1 MFLGIESKI
10 PLKILFCLMIA
21 VISMASQAEEIL
33 EKGEEF
39 QYVPKKGQNQQ
50 PKKFDINGMPEY
62 PDDNNL
68 RKLNIR
74 HSNSVFYVDISSI
87 TSSIKDN
94 IVRMVTVA
102 ISPQGG
108 RTVNYEGFDC
118 GYRRYQLYGFAGLE
132 GPLKPYKDQ
141 GWREIIDE
149 GDDRYR
155 RTLVDSYA
163 CGLFAYAASREKIL
177 ARMKRLKPYSKST
190 K

>member
-1 MFLGIESKI
+1 
-10 PLKILFCLMIA
+10 
-21 VISMASQAEEIL
+21 MASQAEEIL

-39 QYVPKKGQNQQ
+39 QYVPKKGQFQ
-50 PKKFDINGMPEY
+50 PLKKFDINGMPVY

-74 HSNSVFYVDISSI
+74 HSNSIFYVDISSI

-102 ISPQGG
+102 ISPQGA
-108 RTVNYEGFDC
+108 RTVYFEGFDC
-118 GYRRYQLYGFAGLE
+118 GRRRYQLYGFAGSE
-132 GPLKPYKDQ
+132 GPLKPFKDQ
-141 GWREIIDE
+141 GWKPIINE

-155 RTLVDSYA
+155 RTMVDSYA

-177 ARMKRLKPYSKST
+177 ARMKNLQPYTESAR
-190 K
+190 